1 MVIKKEETYVLKLTE
16 YREILDVLKTGDINL
31 VSKLMDDLK
40 DIDVRYKRVNAQKK
54 LKNNK
59 DYIDSQDYIFEFV
72 SIFYSYEENSFR
84 AKIRHDKYKDPYLL
98 EEFIEL
104 KDNFNHVGVDINVT
118 GKPTVDKILKIFTS
132 TSLNKKEK
140 AVKILDLINKSVNK
154 SLVFE
159 SQKITQTALDDK
171 KRFKRL
177 LFSSN
182 INLDYVL
189 KDNFFNEVF
198 KDIIDK
204 IIKQDIKK
212 PDNNLIVERD
222 LYNPYKLGELH
233 FILQNKEAAKLAL
246 KSMDLVKR
254 KDKTVDVGYLY
265 TKNLIDFIGGM
276 LISNTITSL
285 TDEEKF
291 SILSEKIPES
301 CSIRIG
307 SDYYLSSDVS
317 NIGFICGDFEI
328 EKVKGLFDEVINF
341 ADYLKTKNENKAR
354 VVIRFL
360 FTILNN
366 NEVMEEQFAVN
377 YPEMFA
383 KLFKLRYELF
393 GNEKHR
399 SVNPD
404 FYYRIDKD
412 DDDSLFSEKL
422 SILKGEFEKLGLNLF
437 LVLDEPI
444 KFVWN
449 IDQHLKFNRFVTNLA
464 KETNSKIL
472 VDLFKIHSNFD
483 RLSIFY
489 ESIRTLS
496 KVLTKN
502 KESELCIYLGGL
514 ANSLVFLD
522 NDSVRLFTGD
532 KKTTKSVISTLDSF
546 ANVNIDDTKEEDTK
560 MFSSQ
565 CLINNL
571 SILTDHFYEPVNKFD
586 PLN

>member
-40 DIDVRYKRVNAQKK
+40 DIDVRYKNVRKK
-54 LKNNK
+54 SKNNNG
-59 DYIDSQDYIFEFV
+59 YINLLDYIFEFV
-72 SIFYSYEENSFR
+72 SIFYSYNEKSFR
-84 AKIRHDKYKDPYLL
+84 AKIRHDKYKDPFIL

-104 KDNFNHVGVDINVT
+104 QDKFNHVGVDIIVA
-118 GKPTVDKILKIFTS
+118 GKPTVDKIFKIFAS
-132 TSLNKKEK
+132 TSLNKQEK

-154 SLVFE
+154 SLVSE
-159 SQKITQTALDDK
+159 SKKVTQTAFDDK
-171 KRFKRL
+171 KRFKKL
-177 LFSSN
+177 LFGSN

-189 KDNFFNEVF
+189 KDNFFTEVF
-198 KDIIDK
+198 KDTINK

-265 TKNLIDFIGGM
+265 IKNLIDFIGGM

-301 CSIRIG
+301 CSIHIG
-307 SDYYLSSDVS
+307 SDYYLRSDVS
-317 NIGFICGDFEI
+317 NIGFVRGNFEV

-341 ADYLKTKNENKAR
+341 SDYLKTKNKNKAR

-366 NEVMEEQFAVN
+366 NEVMEEEFAVN
-377 YPEMFA
+377 YPKMFA

-393 GNEKHR
+393 GDKKHR
-399 SVNPD
+399 NVNPD
-404 FYYRIDKD
+404 FYYRIDKE

-422 SILKGEFEKLGLNLF
+422 SVLKGEFEKLGLNLF

-444 KFVWN
+444 KFVWD
-449 IDQHLKFNRFVTNLA
+449 IDKHFKFNRFVANMA

-502 KESELCIYLGGL
+502 KKSELCIYLGGL

-565 CLINNL
+565 GLINNM
-571 SILTDHFYEPVNKFD
+571 SILTNKFYEPVNKFD

>member
-16 YREILDVLKTGDINL
+16 YREIANILKTGDISL
-31 VSKLMDDLK
+31 VYPLMDDLK
-40 DIDVRYKRVNAQKK
+40 NIDVRYKKVRKK
-54 LKNNK
+54 SKNNNG
-59 DYIDSQDYIFEFV
+59 YINLLDYIFEFV
-72 SIFYSYEENSFR
+72 SVFYSYNEKSFR
-84 AKIRHDKYKDPYLL
+84 AKIRHDKYKDPFIL

-104 KDNFNHVGVDINVT
+104 KDKFNYVGVDINVT
-118 GKPTVDKILKIFTS
+118 GKGTVDKILKIFAS

-154 SLVFE
+154 ILVFE
-159 SQKITQTALDDK
+159 SKKITQTALDDK
-171 KRFKRL
+171 KRFKKL

-198 KDIIDK
+198 KDTIDK

-212 PDNNLIVERD
+212 PDNNLIVKRD

-254 KDKTVDVGYLY
+254 KNKTVDVGYLY
-265 TKNLIDFIGGM
+265 LYNLVDFVGGM

-291 SILSEKIPES
+291 PILSEKIPES
-301 CSIRIG
+301 CSIHIG
-307 SDYYLSSDVS
+307 NNYYLRSDIS
-317 NIGFICGDFEI
+317 NIGFICGNFDVEQ
-328 EKVKGLFDEVINF
+328 VKGLFDEVINF
-341 ADYLKTKNENKAR
+341 ADYLKTNNENKAR
-354 VVIRFL
+354 VVIGFL
-360 FTILNN
+360 FTILHNN
-366 NEVMEEQFAVN
+366 DVMEEQFAVN

-393 GNEKHR
+393 GDKNHYN
-399 SVNPD
+399 VNPD

-412 DDDSLFSEKL
+412 DEGSLISEKL
-422 SILKGEFEKLGLNLF
+422 SVLKGEFEKLGLNLF
-437 LVLDEPI
+437 LILDEPI

-449 IDQHLKFNRFVTNLA
+449 IDKNFKFNRFVTKMA

-472 VDLFKIHSNFD
+472 VDLFKMHSNFD
-483 RLSIFY
+483 RLSLFY

-496 KVLTKN
+496 KILTRN
-502 KESELCIYLGGL
+502 KDSELCLYLGGM

-532 KKTTKSVISTLDSF
+532 KKTTKSVISALDSF
-546 ANVNIDDTKEEDTK
+546 ANVNIDNSKEEDNK

-565 CLINNL
+565 GLINNM
-571 SILTDHFYEPVNKFD
+571 SILTNKFYEPVNKFD
-586 PLN
+586 PLK

>member
-1 MVIKKEETYVLKLTE
+1 MF
-16 YREILDVLKTGDINL
+16 
-31 VSKLMDDLK
+31 
-40 DIDVRYKRVNAQKK
+40 
-54 LKNNK
+54 
-59 DYIDSQDYIFEFV
+59 SQ
-72 SIFYSYEENSFR
+72 
-84 AKIRHDKYKDPYLL
+84 
-98 EEFIEL
+98 
-104 KDNFNHVGVDINVT
+104 VGVEVNTT
-118 GKPTVDKILKIFTS
+118 GKAAVERILKIFVNQ
-132 TSLNKKEK
+132 SLNKNEK
-140 AVKILDLINKSVNK
+140 ANKILDVIEKSVK
-154 SLVFE
+154 RTLVLE
-159 SQKITQTALDDK
+159 SKKVTQTAFDDK
-171 KRFKRL
+171 QRFKKV
-177 LFSSN
+177 LFGGNVN
-182 INLDYVL
+182 IDYILKDKFFREVL
-189 KDNFFNEVF
+189 KET
-198 KDIIDK
+198 IDK
-204 IIKQDIKK
+204 IVNRDIKN
-212 PDNNLIVERD
+212 PSQNLIFEND
-222 LYNPYKLGELH
+222 IFDPYKNGEMIH
-233 FILQNKEAAKLAL
+233 ILRNKTAAKYAL
-246 KSMDLVKR
+246 ESMDLVKR
-254 KDKTVDVGYLY
+254 KDKTINVGYLY
-265 TKNLIDFIGGM
+265 IKNLLDFIGGM
-276 LISNTITSL
+276 MISNTITSL

-301 CSIRIG
+301 CSIYIG
-307 SDYYLSSDVS
+307 NDYYLSSGVS
-317 NIGFICGDFEI
+317 NIGFICGNFEV
-328 EKVKGLFDEVINF
+328 EQVKGLFDEVINF
-341 ADYLKTKNENKAR
+341 ADYLKTKNKNKAR
-354 VVIRFL
+354 VVIDFM
-360 FTILNN
+360 FTILKN

-565 CLINNL
+565 GLINNM
-571 SILTDHFYEPVNKFD
+571 SILTNKFYEPVNKFD

>member
-16 YREILDVLKTGDINL
+16 YREILNVLKTGDVNL
-31 VSKLMDDLK
+31 VYKLMDDLK
-40 DIDVRYKRVNAQKK
+40 DIDVRYKNVRKK
-54 LKNNK
+54 SKNNNG
-59 DYIDSQDYIFEFV
+59 YINLLDYIFEFV
-72 SIFYSYEENSFR
+72 SIFYNYNEKSFR
-84 AKIRHDKYKDPYLL
+84 AKIRHDKYKDPFIL
-98 EEFIEL
+98 EAFIEL
-104 KDNFNHVGVDINVT
+104 KDKFNYVGVDINVT

-132 TSLNKKEK
+132 TSLKKKEK

-154 SLVFE
+154 MLVSE
-159 SQKITQTALDDK
+159 SKKVTQTAFDDK
-171 KRFKRL
+171 KRFKKL

-182 INLDYVL
+182 INLDYIL
-189 KDNFFNEVF
+189 KDNFFTEVF
-198 KDIIDK
+198 KDTIDK

-212 PDNNLIVERD
+212 PDNNLIVKRD

-254 KDKTVDVGYLY
+254 KDKIVDVGYLY
-265 TKNLIDFIGGM
+265 LHNLVDFIGGM

-307 SDYYLSSDVS
+307 SNYYLRSDVS
-317 NIGFICGDFEI
+317 NIGFICGNFEV
-328 EKVKGLFDEVINF
+328 EQVKGLFDEVINF
-341 ADYLKTKNENKAR
+341 SDYLKTKNKNKAR
-354 VVIRFL
+354 VAIRFL
-360 FTILNN
+360 FTILDNN
-366 NEVMEEQFAVN
+366 DVMEEQFAVN

-393 GNEKHR
+393 GDKNHHN
-399 SVNPD
+399 VNPD

-412 DDDSLFSEKL
+412 DEGLMISEKL
-422 SILKGEFEKLGLNLF
+422 SVLKNEFEKLGLNLF

-444 KFVWN
+444 KFAWN
-449 IDQHLKFNRFVTNLA
+449 IDKHFKFNRFVAKLA

-483 RLSIFY
+483 RLSLFY

-496 KVLTKN
+496 KVLTRN
-502 KESELCIYLGGL
+502 KDLELCLYLGGL

-565 CLINNL
+565 GLINNM
-571 SILTDHFYEPVNKFD
+571 SILTNKFYEPVNKFD

>member
-1 MVIKKEETYVLKLTE
+1 MVIKKEKAYVLKLTE
-16 YREILDVLKTGDINL
+16 YREISNILKNGDINL
-31 VSKLMDDLK
+31 VYQLMDDLK
-40 DIDVRYKRVNAQKK
+40 DIDVCYKNKRKK
-54 LKNNK
+54 SKNNNG
-59 DYIDSQDYIFEFV
+59 YIGPQDYIFEFV
-72 SIFYSYEENSFR
+72 SIFYNYKENSFR
-84 AKIRHDKYKDPYLL
+84 AKIRHDKYKDPYIL

-104 KDNFNHVGVDINVT
+104 QDHFNHVGVDIIVAV
-118 GKPTVDKILKIFTS
+118 KPTVDKIFKIFSS

-154 SLVFE
+154 ILVFE
-159 SQKITQTALDDK
+159 SKKITQTALDDK

-177 LFSSN
+177 LFGSN

-189 KDNFFNEVF
+189 KDDFLNEVF
-198 KDIIDK
+198 KDTIDK

-212 PDNNLIVERD
+212 PDNNLIVKRD

-246 KSMDLVKR
+246 ESMDLVKR

-265 TKNLIDFIGGM
+265 TKNLLDFIGGM

-307 SDYYLSSDVS
+307 SDYYLRSDVS
-317 NIGFICGDFEI
+317 NIGFICGDFEV

-341 ADYLKTKNENKAR
+341 ADYLKTKNKNKAR

-399 SVNPD
+399 NVNPD

-412 DDDSLFSEKL
+412 DEGSLISEKL
-422 SILKGEFEKLGLNLF
+422 SVLKGEFEKLGLNLF

-444 KFVWN
+444 KYVWD
-449 IDQHLKFNRFVTNLA
+449 IDKHFKFNRFVIKMA

-472 VDLFKIHSNFD
+472 VDLFKTHSNFD
-483 RLSIFY
+483 RLSLFY

-502 KESELCIYLGGL
+502 KDSELCLYLGGL

-532 KKTTKSVISTLDSF
+532 KKTTKSVISALDSF
-546 ANVNIDDTKEEDTK
+546 ANVNIDDSKEEDTK

-565 CLINNL
+565 GLINNM
-571 SILTDHFYEPVNKFD
+571 SILTENFYEPVNKFD
-586 PLN
+586 PLK

>member
-16 YREILDVLKTGDINL
+16 YCEILNVLKTGDVNL
-31 VSKLMDDLK
+31 VYKLMDDLK
-40 DIDVRYKRVNAQKK
+40 DIDVRYKNVRKK
-54 LKNNK
+54 SKNNNG
-59 DYIDSQDYIFEFV
+59 YINLLDYIFEFV
-72 SIFYSYEENSFR
+72 SIFYNYNEKSFR
-84 AKIRHDKYKDPYLL
+84 AKIRHDKYKDPFIL
-98 EEFIEL
+98 EAFIEL
-104 KDNFNHVGVDINVT
+104 KDKFNYVGVDINVT
-118 GKPTVDKILKIFTS
+118 GKPTVDKILKIFAS
-132 TSLNKKEK
+132 TSLKKKEK

-154 SLVFE
+154 MLVSE
-159 SQKITQTALDDK
+159 SKKVTQTAFDDK
-171 KRFKRL
+171 KRFKKL

-182 INLDYVL
+182 INLDYIL
-189 KDNFFNEVF
+189 KDNFFTEVF
-198 KDIIDK
+198 KDTIDK

-212 PDNNLIVERD
+212 PDNNLIVKRD

-254 KDKTVDVGYLY
+254 KDKIVDVGYLY
-265 TKNLIDFIGGM
+265 LHNLVDFIGGM

-307 SDYYLSSDVS
+307 SNYYLRSDVS
-317 NIGFICGDFEI
+317 NIGFICGNFEV
-328 EKVKGLFDEVINF
+328 EQVKGLFDEVINF
-341 ADYLKTKNENKAR
+341 SDYLKTKNKNKAR

-360 FTILNN
+360 FTILDNN
-366 NEVMEEQFAVN
+366 DVMEEQFAVN

-393 GNEKHR
+393 GDKNHHN
-399 SVNPD
+399 VNPD

-412 DDDSLFSEKL
+412 DEGLMISEKL
-422 SILKGEFEKLGLNLF
+422 SVLKNEFEKLGLNLF

-444 KFVWN
+444 KFAWN
-449 IDQHLKFNRFVTNLA
+449 IDKHFKFNRFVAKLA

-483 RLSIFY
+483 RLSLFY

-496 KVLTKN
+496 KVLTRN
-502 KESELCIYLGGL
+502 KDLELCLYLGGL

-532 KKTTKSVISTLDSF
+532 KKTTKSIISTLDSF

-565 CLINNL
+565 GLINNM
-571 SILTDHFYEPVNKFD
+571 SILTNKFYEPVNKFD

>member
-1 MVIKKEETYVLKLTE
+1 MVIKKEEAYVLKLTE
-16 YREILDVLKTGDINL
+16 YREISNILKNGDINL
-31 VSKLMDDLK
+31 VYHLMDDLM
-40 DIDVRYKRVNAQKK
+40 DIDVRYKNKRKK
-54 LKNNK
+54 SKNNNGS
-59 DYIDSQDYIFEFV
+59 IGPQDYIFEFV
-72 SIFYSYEENSFR
+72 SIFYNYKENSFR
-84 AKIRHDKYKDPYLL
+84 AKIRHDKYKDPYIL

-104 KDNFNHVGVDINVT
+104 QDHFNHVGVDIIVA
-118 GKPTVDKILKIFTS
+118 GKPTVDKIFKIS
-132 TSLNKKEK
+132 ASASLNKKEK

-159 SQKITQTALDDK
+159 SNKITQTALDDK

-189 KDNFFNEVF
+189 KDDFFNKVF
-198 KDIIDK
+198 KDTIDK

-212 PDNNLIVERD
+212 PDNNLIVKRD

-246 KSMDLVKR
+246 ESMDLVKR
-254 KDKTVDVGYLY
+254 KDKTVDVWYLY
-265 TKNLIDFIGGM
+265 TKNLLDFIGGM

-291 SILSEKIPES
+291 SILSKKIPES

-307 SDYYLSSDVS
+307 SDYYLRSDVS
-317 NIGFICGDFEI
+317 NIGFICGDFEV

-341 ADYLKTKNENKAR
+341 ADYLKTKNKNKAR

-565 CLINNL
+565 GLINNM
-571 SILTDHFYEPVNKFD
+571 SILTNKFYEPVNKFD

>member
-16 YREILDVLKTGDINL
+16 YREILNILKTGDVNL
-31 VSKLMDDLK
+31 VSKLMEDLK
-40 DIDVRYKRVNAQKK
+40 DIDVRYKNVRKK
-54 LKNNK
+54 SKNNNG
-59 DYIDSQDYIFEFV
+59 YINLLDYIFEFV
-72 SIFYSYEENSFR
+72 SIFYSYNEKSFR
-84 AKIRHDKYKDPYLL
+84 AKIRHDKYKDPFIL

-104 KDNFNHVGVDINVT
+104 QDKFNHVGVDIIVA
-118 GKPTVDKILKIFTS
+118 GKPTVDKIFKIFAS
-132 TSLNKKEK
+132 TSLNKQEK

-154 SLVFE
+154 SLVSE
-159 SQKITQTALDDK
+159 SKKVTQTAFDDK
-171 KRFKRL
+171 KRFKKL
-177 LFSSN
+177 LFGSN

-189 KDNFFNEVF
+189 KDNFFTEVF
-198 KDIIDK
+198 KDTINK

-265 TKNLIDFIGGM
+265 IKNLINFIGGM

-301 CSIRIG
+301 CSIHIG
-307 SDYYLSSDVS
+307 SDYYLRSDVS
-317 NIGFICGDFEI
+317 NIGFVRGNFEV

-341 ADYLKTKNENKAR
+341 SDYLKTKNKNKAR

-366 NEVMEEQFAVN
+366 NEVMEEEFAVN
-377 YPEMFA
+377 YPKMFA

-393 GNEKHR
+393 GDKKHR
-399 SVNPD
+399 NVNPD
-404 FYYRIDKD
+404 FYYRIDKE

-422 SILKGEFEKLGLNLF
+422 SVLKGEFEKLGLNLF

-444 KFVWN
+444 KFVWD
-449 IDQHLKFNRFVTNLA
+449 IDKHFKFNRFVANMA

-502 KESELCIYLGGL
+502 KKSELCIYLGGL

-565 CLINNL
+565 GLINNM
-571 SILTDHFYEPVNKFD
+571 SILTNKFYEPVNKFD

>member
-16 YREILDVLKTGDINL
+16 YREILNILKTGDVNL
-31 VSKLMDDLK
+31 VSKLMEDLK
-40 DIDVRYKRVNAQKK
+40 DIDVRYKNVRKK
-54 LKNNK
+54 SKNNNG
-59 DYIDSQDYIFEFV
+59 YINLLDYIFEFV
-72 SIFYSYEENSFR
+72 SIFYSYNEKSFR
-84 AKIRHDKYKDPYLL
+84 AKIRHDKYKDPFIL

-104 KDNFNHVGVDINVT
+104 QDKFNHVGVDIIVA
-118 GKPTVDKILKIFTS
+118 GKPTVDKIFKIFAS
-132 TSLNKKEK
+132 TSLNKQEK

-154 SLVFE
+154 SLVSE
-159 SQKITQTALDDK
+159 SKKVTQTAFDDK
-171 KRFKRL
+171 KRFKKL
-177 LFSSN
+177 LFGSN

-189 KDNFFNEVF
+189 KDNFFTEVF
-198 KDIIDK
+198 KDTINK

-265 TKNLIDFIGGM
+265 IKNLIDFIGGM

-301 CSIRIG
+301 CSIHIG
-307 SDYYLSSDVS
+307 SDYYLRSDVS
-317 NIGFICGDFEI
+317 NIGFVRGNFEV

-341 ADYLKTKNENKAR
+341 SDYLKTKNKNKAR

-366 NEVMEEQFAVN
+366 NEVMEEEFAVN
-377 YPEMFA
+377 YPKMFA

-393 GNEKHR
+393 GDKKHR
-399 SVNPD
+399 NVNPD
-404 FYYRIDKD
+404 FYYRIDKE

-422 SILKGEFEKLGLNLF
+422 SVLKGEFEKLGLNLF

-444 KFVWN
+444 KFVWD
-449 IDQHLKFNRFVTNLA
+449 IDKHFKFNRFVANMA

-502 KESELCIYLGGL
+502 KKSELCIYLGGL

-565 CLINNL
+565 GLINNM
-571 SILTDHFYEPVNKFD
+571 SILTNKFYEPVNKFD

>member
-16 YREILDVLKTGDINL
+16 YREILDVLKTGDVNL
-31 VSKLMDDLK
+31 VSKLMEDLK
-40 DIDVRYKRVNAQKK
+40 DIDVRYKKVNAQKK

-84 AKIRHDKYKDPYLL
+84 AKIRHDKYKEPYIL

-104 KDNFNHVGVDINVT
+104 KDKFNHVGVDIIVA
-118 GKPTVDKILKIFTS
+118 GKPTVDKIFKIFAS

-140 AVKILDLINKSVNK
+140 AVEILDLINKSVNK

-159 SQKITQTALDDK
+159 SKKITQTALDDK

-198 KDIIDK
+198 KDTIDK

-246 KSMDLVKR
+246 KSIDLVKR

-265 TKNLIDFIGGM
+265 IKNLIDFIGGM

-291 SILSEKIPES
+291 SILSKKIPES

-307 SDYYLSSDVS
+307 SDYYLRSDVS
-317 NIGFICGDFEI
+317 NIGFVGGNFEVD
-328 EKVKGLFDEVINF
+328 KLKGLFDEVINF
-341 ADYLKTKNENKAR
+341 ADYLKVNNKNKAR
-354 VVIRFL
+354 VVIRFM
-360 FTILNN
+360 FSILNN
-366 NEVMEEQFAVN
+366 NEVME
-377 YPEMFA
+377 
-383 KLFKLRYELF
+383 
-393 GNEKHR
+393 
-399 SVNPD
+399 D
-404 FYYRIDKD
+404 
-412 DDDSLFSEKL
+412 
-422 SILKGEFEKLGLNLF
+422 EFEKLGLNLF

-444 KFVWN
+444 KFVWD
-449 IDQHLKFNRFVTNLA
+449 IDTHLKFNRFVANLA

-472 VDLFKIHSNFD
+472 VDLFQIHSNFD
-483 RLSIFY
+483 RLSLFY

-502 KESELCIYLGGL
+502 KDSELCIYFGGL

-546 ANVNIDDTKEEDTK
+546 ANVNIDDNNEKDTK

-565 CLINNL
+565 GLINNM
-571 SILTDHFYEPVNKFD
+571 SILTKKFYEPVNKFD

>member
-1 MVIKKEETYVLKLTE
+1 MVIKKEESYVLKLTE
-16 YREILDVLKTGDINL
+16 YREISKILKTGDISL
-31 VSKLMDDLK
+31 VYPLMDDLK
-40 DIDVRYKRVNAQKK
+40 EIDVRYKKVRKK
-54 LKNNK
+54 SKNNNG
-59 DYIDSQDYIFEFV
+59 YINLLDYIFEFV
-72 SIFYSYEENSFR
+72 SVFYSYNEKSFR
-84 AKIRHDKYKDPYLL
+84 AKIRHDKYKDPFIL

-104 KDNFNHVGVDINVT
+104 KDKFNYVGVDINVT
-118 GKPTVDKILKIFTS
+118 GKGTVDKILKIFAS

-154 SLVFE
+154 ILVFE
-159 SQKITQTALDDK
+159 SKKITQTALDDK
-171 KRFKRL
+171 KRFKKL

-189 KDNFFNEVF
+189 KDNFLNEAF
-198 KDIIDK
+198 KDTIDK

-212 PDNNLIVERD
+212 PDNNLIVKRD
-222 LYNPYKLGELH
+222 LYNPYKIGELH
-233 FILQNKEAAKLAL
+233 FILQNKEAAKLSL
-246 KSMDLVKR
+246 ESMDLVKR

-307 SDYYLSSDVS
+307 SDYYLRSDVS
-317 NIGFICGDFEI
+317 NIGFIYGNFEV

-341 ADYLKTKNENKAR
+341 ADYLTTKNKNKAR

-393 GNEKHR
+393 GDKNNCN
-399 SVNPD
+399 VNPD

-412 DDDSLFSEKL
+412 DEGSLISEKL
-422 SILKGEFEKLGLNLF
+422 SVLKGEFEKLGLNLF

-449 IDQHLKFNRFVTNLA
+449 IDKNFKFNRFVTNLA
-464 KETNSKIL
+464 KESNSKIL
-472 VDLFKIHSNFD
+472 VDLFKMHSNFD
-483 RLSIFY
+483 RLSLFY

-496 KVLTKN
+496 KILTRN
-502 KESELCIYLGGL
+502 KDSELCLYLGGL

-532 KKTTKSVISTLDSF
+532 KKTTKSVISALDSF
-546 ANVNIDDTKEEDTK
+546 ANVNIDDSNKEDTK

-565 CLINNL
+565 GLINNM
-571 SILTDHFYEPVNKFD
+571 SILTNKFYEPVNKFN

>member
-16 YREILDVLKTGDINL
+16 YREILDVLKTGDVNL
-31 VSKLMDDLK
+31 VSKLMEDLK
-40 DIDVRYKRVNAQKK
+40 DIAIRCKK
-54 LKNNK
+54 VSKLPGVKTFV
-59 DYIDSQDYIFEFV
+59 DYI
-72 SIFYSYEENSFR
+72 NS
-84 AKIRHDKYKDPYLL
+84 
-98 EEFIEL
+98 
-104 KDNFNHVGVDINVT
+104 
-118 GKPTVDKILKIFTS
+118 
-132 TSLNKKEK
+132 
-140 AVKILDLINKSVNK
+140 
-154 SLVFE
+154 
-159 SQKITQTALDDK
+159 
-171 KRFKRL
+171 
-177 LFSSN
+177 
-182 INLDYVL
+182 
-189 KDNFFNEVF
+189 KDNFFSYISVFYNYEEKVLRAKVRHDKF
-198 KDIIDK
+198 KDAWYSDEFSELKDMFSQVGVEVNTTGKATIERILKVFTNQSLNKNEKANKILDVIEKSVKRTLVLESKKVTQTAFDDKQRFKKVLFGGNVNIDYLLKEKFFREVLKETIDK
-204 IIKQDIKK
+204 IVKRDIKN
-212 PDNNLIVERD
+212 PSQNLIFEND
-222 LYNPYKLGELH
+222 IFDPYKNGEMSH
-233 FILQNKEAAKLAL
+233 ILRNKTAAKYAL
-246 KSMDLVKR
+246 ESMDLVKR
-254 KDKTVDVGYLY
+254 KDKTINVGYLY
-265 TKNLIDFIGGM
+265 IKNLLDFIGGM
-276 LISNTITSL
+276 IISNSITSL
-285 TDEEKF
+285 TNEEKF

-307 SDYYLSSDVS
+307 SDYYLKSDVS
-317 NIGFICGDFEI
+317 NIGFVCSNFEV

-341 ADYLKTKNENKAR
+341 ADYLKTKNKNKAR
-354 VVIRFL
+354 VVICFL

-449 IDQHLKFNRFVTNLA
+449 IDKYYKFNRFVTNLA

-565 CLINNL
+565 GLINNM
-571 SILTDHFYEPVNKFD
+571 SILTNKFYEPVNKFD

>member
-1 MVIKKEETYVLKLTE
+1 MVIKKEESYVLKLTE
-16 YREILDVLKTGDINL
+16 YREISKILKTGDISL
-31 VSKLMDDLK
+31 VYPLMDDLK
-40 DIDVRYKRVNAQKK
+40 EIDVRYKKVRKK
-54 LKNNK
+54 SKNNNG
-59 DYIDSQDYIFEFV
+59 YINLPDYIFEFV
-72 SIFYSYEENSFR
+72 SVFYSYNEKSFS
-84 AKIRHDKYKDPYLL
+84 AKIRHDKYKDPFIL

-104 KDNFNHVGVDINVT
+104 KDKFNYVGVDINVT
-118 GKPTVDKILKIFTS
+118 GKGTVDKILKIFAS

-154 SLVFE
+154 ILVFE
-159 SQKITQTALDDK
+159 SKKITQTALDDK
-171 KRFKRL
+171 KRFKKL

-189 KDNFFNEVF
+189 KDNFLNEAF
-198 KDIIDK
+198 KDTIDK

-212 PDNNLIVERD
+212 PDNNLIVKRD
-222 LYNPYKLGELH
+222 LYNPYKIGELH
-233 FILQNKEAAKLAL
+233 FILQNKEAAKLSL
-246 KSMDLVKR
+246 ESMDLVKR

-307 SDYYLSSDVS
+307 SDYYLRSDVS
-317 NIGFICGDFEI
+317 NIGFIYGNFEV
-328 EKVKGLFDEVINF
+328 EQVKGLFDEVINF
-341 ADYLKTKNENKAR
+341 ADYLTTKNKNKAR

-393 GNEKHR
+393 GDKNNCN
-399 SVNPD
+399 VNPD

-412 DDDSLFSEKL
+412 DEGSLISEKL
-422 SILKGEFEKLGLNLF
+422 SVLKGEFEKLGLNLF

-449 IDQHLKFNRFVTNLA
+449 IDKNFKFNRFVTNLA
-464 KETNSKIL
+464 KESNSKIL
-472 VDLFKIHSNFD
+472 VDLFKMHSNFD
-483 RLSIFY
+483 RLSLFY

-496 KVLTKN
+496 KILTRN
-502 KESELCIYLGGL
+502 KDSELCLYLGGL

-532 KKTTKSVISTLDSF
+532 KKTTKSVISALDSF
-546 ANVNIDDTKEEDTK
+546 ANVNIDDSNKEDTK

-565 CLINNL
+565 GLINNM
-571 SILTDHFYEPVNKFD
+571 SILTNKFYEPVNKFN

>member
-16 YREILDVLKTGDINL
+16 YREILNVLKTGDVNL
-31 VSKLMDDLK
+31 VYKLMDDLK
-40 DIDVRYKRVNAQKK
+40 DIDVRYKNVRKK
-54 LKNNK
+54 SKNNNG
-59 DYIDSQDYIFEFV
+59 YINLLDYIFEFV
-72 SIFYSYEENSFR
+72 SIFYNYNEKSFR
-84 AKIRHDKYKDPYLL
+84 AKIRHDKYKDPFIL
-98 EEFIEL
+98 EAFIEL
-104 KDNFNHVGVDINVT
+104 KDKFNYVGVDINVT

-132 TSLNKKEK
+132 TSLKKKEK

-154 SLVFE
+154 MLVSE
-159 SQKITQTALDDK
+159 SKKVTQTAFDDK
-171 KRFKRL
+171 KRFKKL

-182 INLDYVL
+182 INLDYIL
-189 KDNFFNEVF
+189 KDNFFTEVF
-198 KDIIDK
+198 KDTIDK

-212 PDNNLIVERD
+212 PDNNLIVKRD

-254 KDKTVDVGYLY
+254 KDKIVDVGYLY
-265 TKNLIDFIGGM
+265 LHNLVDFIGGM

-291 SILSEKIPES
+291 SILSKKIPES

-307 SDYYLSSDVS
+307 SDYYLRSDVS
-317 NIGFICGDFEI
+317 NIGFVGGNFEVD
-328 EKVKGLFDEVINF
+328 KLKGLFDEVINF
-341 ADYLKTKNENKAR
+341 ADYLKVNNKNKAR
-354 VVIRFL
+354 VVIRFM
-360 FTILNN
+360 FSILNN

-393 GNEKHR
+393 GDEKHR

-412 DDDSLFSEKL
+412 DEDSLFSEKL

-444 KFVWN
+444 KFVWD
-449 IDQHLKFNRFVTNLA
+449 IDKHFKFNRFVTNLA
-464 KETNSKIL
+464 KQTNSKIL

-483 RLSIFY
+483 RLSLFY

-502 KESELCIYLGGL
+502 KDSELCIYFGGL

-532 KKTTKSVISTLDSF
+532 KKTTKSVISALDSF
-546 ANVNIDDTKEEDTK
+546 ANVNIDDSKEEDTK

-565 CLINNL
+565 GLINNM
-571 SILTDHFYEPVNKFD
+571 SILTNKFYEPVNKFD

>member
-16 YREILDVLKTGDINL
+16 YREISNILKTGDMSL
-31 VSKLMDDLK
+31 VYPLMDDLK
-40 DIDVRYKRVNAQKK
+40 DIDVRYKKVRKK
-54 LKNNK
+54 SKNNNG
-59 DYIDSQDYIFEFV
+59 YINLLDYIFEFV
-72 SIFYSYEENSFR
+72 SVFYSYNEKSFR
-84 AKIRHDKYKDPYLL
+84 AKIRHDKYKDPFIL

-104 KDNFNHVGVDINVT
+104 KDKFNYVGVDINVT
-118 GKPTVDKILKIFTS
+118 GKGTVDKILKIFAS

-154 SLVFE
+154 ILVFE
-159 SQKITQTALDDK
+159 SKKITQTALDDK
-171 KRFKRL
+171 KRFKKL

-198 KDIIDK
+198 KDTIDK

-246 KSMDLVKR
+246 ESMDLVKR

-265 TKNLIDFIGGM
+265 LYNLVDFVGGM
-276 LISNTITSL
+276 IISNSITSL

-307 SDYYLSSDVS
+307 SDYYLRSDVS
-317 NIGFICGDFEI
+317 NIGFICGNFEV
-328 EKVKGLFDEVINF
+328 EQVKGLFDEVINF
-341 ADYLKTKNENKAR
+341 ADYLTTKNKNKAR
-354 VVIRFL
+354 VAIRFL

-393 GNEKHR
+393 GDKNNCN
-399 SVNPD
+399 VNPD

-412 DDDSLFSEKL
+412 DEGSLISEKL
-422 SILKGEFEKLGLNLF
+422 SVLKGEFEKLGLNLF

-449 IDQHLKFNRFVTNLA
+449 IDKNFKFNRFVTNLA
-464 KETNSKIL
+464 KESNSKIL
-472 VDLFKIHSNFD
+472 VDLFKMHSNFD
-483 RLSIFY
+483 RLSLFY

-496 KVLTKN
+496 KILTRN
-502 KESELCIYLGGL
+502 KDSELCLYLGGL

-532 KKTTKSVISTLDSF
+532 KKTTQSVISALDSF
-546 ANVNIDDTKEEDTK
+546 ANVNIDYSNKEDTK

-565 CLINNL
+565 GLINNM
-571 SILTDHFYEPVNKFD
+571 SILTNKFYEPVNKFN

>member
-16 YREILDVLKTGDINL
+16 YREILDVLKTGDVNL
-31 VSKLMDDLK
+31 AYKLMDDLK
-40 DIDVRYKRVNAQKK
+40 DIDVRYKNVRKK
-54 LKNNK
+54 SKNNNG
-59 DYIDSQDYIFEFV
+59 YINLLDYIFEFV
-72 SIFYSYEENSFR
+72 SIFYSYNEKSFR
-84 AKIRHDKYKDPYLL
+84 AKIRHDKYKDPFIL

-104 KDNFNHVGVDINVT
+104 KDKFNYVGVDINVT

-132 TSLNKKEK
+132 TSLKKKEK

-154 SLVFE
+154 MLISE
-159 SQKITQTALDDK
+159 SKKVTQTAFDDK
-171 KRFKRL
+171 KRFKKL

-189 KDNFFNEVF
+189 KDNFFTKVF
-198 KDIIDK
+198 KDTINK

-212 PDNNLIVERD
+212 PDNNLIVKRD

-246 KSMDLVKR
+246 KSMDLVRR

-265 TKNLIDFIGGM
+265 LHNLVDFIGGM

-301 CSIRIG
+301 CSIHIG
-307 SDYYLSSDVS
+307 NNYYLKSDVS
-317 NIGFICGDFEI
+317 NIGFICGNFEVKQI
-328 EKVKGLFDEVINF
+328 KGLFDEVINF
-341 ADYLKTKNENKAR
+341 ADYLKTKNKNKAR
-354 VVIRFL
+354 VVISFL
-360 FTILNN
+360 FKILHNN
-366 NEVMEEQFAVN
+366 DVMEEQFAVN

-422 SILKGEFEKLGLNLF
+422 SILKGEFGKLGLNLF

-546 ANVNIDDTKEEDTK
+546 ANVNIDDNNEKDTK

-565 CLINNL
+565 GLINNM
-571 SILTDHFYEPVNKFD
+571 SILTNKFYEPVNKFD

>member
-1 MVIKKEETYVLKLTE
+1 MVIKKEESYVLKLTE
-16 YREILDVLKTGDINL
+16 YREISKILKTGDISL
-31 VSKLMDDLK
+31 VYPLMDDLK
-40 DIDVRYKRVNAQKK
+40 EIDVRYKKVRKK
-54 LKNNK
+54 SKNNNG
-59 DYIDSQDYIFEFV
+59 YINLLDYIFEFV
-72 SIFYSYEENSFR
+72 SVFYSYNEKSFR
-84 AKIRHDKYKDPYLL
+84 AKIRHDKYKDPFIL

-104 KDNFNHVGVDINVT
+104 KDKFNYVGVDINVT
-118 GKPTVDKILKIFTS
+118 GKGTVDNLLKIFAS

-154 SLVFE
+154 ILVFE
-159 SQKITQTALDDK
+159 SKKITQTALDDK
-171 KRFKRL
+171 KRFKKL

-189 KDNFFNEVF
+189 KDNFLNEAF
-198 KDIIDK
+198 KDTIDK

-212 PDNNLIVERD
+212 PDNNLIVKRD
-222 LYNPYKLGELH
+222 LYNPYKIGELH
-233 FILQNKEAAKLAL
+233 FILQNKEAAKLSL
-246 KSMDLVKR
+246 ESMDLVKR

-307 SDYYLSSDVS
+307 SDYYLRSDVS
-317 NIGFICGDFEI
+317 NIGFIYGNFEV
-328 EKVKGLFDEVINF
+328 EQVKGLFDEVINF
-341 ADYLKTKNENKAR
+341 ADYLTTKNKNKAR

-393 GNEKHR
+393 GDKNNCN
-399 SVNPD
+399 VNPD

-412 DDDSLFSEKL
+412 DEGSLISEKL
-422 SILKGEFEKLGLNLF
+422 SVLKGEFEKLGLNLF

-449 IDQHLKFNRFVTNLA
+449 IDKNFKFNRFVTNLA
-464 KETNSKIL
+464 KESNSKIL
-472 VDLFKIHSNFD
+472 VDLFKMHSNFD
-483 RLSIFY
+483 RLSLFY

-496 KVLTKN
+496 KILTRN
-502 KESELCIYLGGL
+502 KDSELCLYLGGL

-532 KKTTKSVISTLDSF
+532 KKTTKSVISALDSF
-546 ANVNIDDTKEEDTK
+546 ANVNIDDSNKEDTK

-565 CLINNL
+565 GLINNM
-571 SILTDHFYEPVNKFD
+571 SILTNKFYEPVNKFD

>member
-16 YREILDVLKTGDINL
+16 YREILDVLKTGDVNL
-31 VSKLMDDLK
+31 AYKLMDDLK
-40 DIDVRYKRVNAQKK
+40 DIDVRYKNVRKK
-54 LKNNK
+54 SKNNNG
-59 DYIDSQDYIFEFV
+59 YINLLDYIFEFV
-72 SIFYSYEENSFR
+72 SIFYSYNEKSFR
-84 AKIRHDKYKDPYLL
+84 AKIRHDKYKDPFIL

-104 KDNFNHVGVDINVT
+104 KDKFNYVGVDINVT

-132 TSLNKKEK
+132 TSFKKKEK

-154 SLVFE
+154 MLISE
-159 SQKITQTALDDK
+159 SKKVTQTAFDDK
-171 KRFKRL
+171 KRFKKL

-189 KDNFFNEVF
+189 KDNFFTKVF
-198 KDIIDK
+198 KDTINK

-212 PDNNLIVERD
+212 PDNNLIVKRD

-246 KSMDLVKR
+246 KSMDLVRR

-265 TKNLIDFIGGM
+265 LHNLVDFIGGM

-301 CSIRIG
+301 CSIHIG
-307 SDYYLSSDVS
+307 NNYYLKSDVS
-317 NIGFICGDFEI
+317 NIGFICGNFEVKQI
-328 EKVKGLFDEVINF
+328 KGLFDEVINF
-341 ADYLKTKNENKAR
+341 ADYLKTKNKNKAR
-354 VVIRFL
+354 VVISFL
-360 FTILNN
+360 FKILHNN
-366 NEVMEEQFAVN
+366 DVMEEQFAVN

-422 SILKGEFEKLGLNLF
+422 SILKGEFGKLGLNLF

-546 ANVNIDDTKEEDTK
+546 ANVNIDDNNEKDTK

-565 CLINNL
+565 GLINNM
-571 SILTDHFYEPVNKFD
+571 SILTNKFYEPVNKFD

>member
-16 YREILDVLKTGDINL
+16 YREILDVLKTGDVNL
-31 VSKLMDDLK
+31 VYKLMDDLK
-40 DIDVRYKRVNAQKK
+40 DIDVRYKNVRKK
-54 LKNNK
+54 SKNNNG
-59 DYIDSQDYIFEFV
+59 YINLLDYIFEFV
-72 SIFYSYEENSFR
+72 SIFYSYNEKSFR
-84 AKIRHDKYKDPYLL
+84 AKIRHDKYKDPFIL

-104 KDNFNHVGVDINVT
+104 KDKFNYVGVDINVT

-132 TSLNKKEK
+132 TSLKKKEK

-154 SLVFE
+154 MLISE
-159 SQKITQTALDDK
+159 SKKVTQTAFDDK
-171 KRFKRL
+171 KRFKKL

-189 KDNFFNEVF
+189 KDNFFTKVF
-198 KDIIDK
+198 KDTINK

-212 PDNNLIVERD
+212 PDNNLIVKRD

-246 KSMDLVKR
+246 KSMDLVRR

-265 TKNLIDFIGGM
+265 LHNLVDFIGGM

-301 CSIRIG
+301 CSIHIG
-307 SDYYLSSDVS
+307 NNYYLKSDVS
-317 NIGFICGDFEI
+317 NIGFICGNFEVEQI
-328 EKVKGLFDEVINF
+328 KGLFDEVINF
-341 ADYLKTKNENKAR
+341 ADYLKTKNKNKAR
-354 VVIRFL
+354 VVISFL
-360 FTILNN
+360 FKILHNN
-366 NEVMEEQFAVN
+366 DVMEEQFAVN

-422 SILKGEFEKLGLNLF
+422 SILKGEFGKLGLNLF

-546 ANVNIDDTKEEDTK
+546 ANVNIDDNNEKDTK

-565 CLINNL
+565 GLINNM
-571 SILTDHFYEPVNKFD
+571 SILTNKFYEPVNKFD